1 MDPLNTTTAAGISIT
16 DLVAGAPAELAIRI
30 VSGDATPA
38 DDGRISS
45 DRIQKLGLALAGFPN
60 YIHPGRLQILGQSE
74 VAYLKQL
81 DPDKRSAAWKH
92 LDNEEIAAVLLTNGI
107 APPSELL
114 EFSARRGVPV
124 LQTPA
129 VSSKAIGLLTV
140 YLQKALAPRSTIHGV
155 MLCMYGIGVLLLGD
169 SGIGKSECALDLISR
184 GHSLI
189 ADDAVTIKKKGSSL
203 EGESPELTREYLE
216 IRGLG
221 IVNVREL
228 FGVPAVKDRAEID
241 LCIELVKWSDLDDIE
256 RLGLEM
262 KSREILGVAVPE
274 FVLPVTSG
282 RHLSTLVETAIKI
295 FLLRKEG
302 REPVQSLIEAHSA
315 MVGAKRT

>member
-1 MDPLNTTTAAGISIT
+1 MDPQNEKTAAGISIT
-16 DLVAGAPAELAIRI
+16 DLVAGAPAELAVRI
-30 VSGDATPA
+30 VSGNAPPA
-38 DDGRISS
+38 DKRITS

-74 VAYLKQL
+74 VSYLAQL
-81 DPDKRSAAWKH
+81 EPGKRTAAWKH
-92 LDNEEIAAVLLTNGI
+92 LDNEDIASVLLTNGI
-107 APPSELL
+107 SPPAELL
-114 EFSARRGVPV
+114 EFSARHGVAV

-140 YLQKALAPRSTIHGV
+140 YLQRVLAPQSTIHGV
-155 MLCMYGIGVLLLGD
+155 MLCMYGTGVLLLGD

-184 GHSLI
+184 GHSLV
-189 ADDAVTIKKKGSSL
+189 ADDAVTIKKRGSAL

-216 IRGLG
+216 IRGIG

-228 FGVPAVKDRAEID
+228 FGVPAVTERSTID
-241 LCIELVKWSDLDDIE
+241 LCIELVKWSEIDDVE

-262 KSREILGVAVPE
+262 NYREILGVEIPE

-282 RHLSTLVETAIKI
+282 RHLSTLVETATKI

-302 REPVQSLIEAHSA
+302 REPVRNLVEAHSA
-315 MVGAKRT
+315 RVGAKRT